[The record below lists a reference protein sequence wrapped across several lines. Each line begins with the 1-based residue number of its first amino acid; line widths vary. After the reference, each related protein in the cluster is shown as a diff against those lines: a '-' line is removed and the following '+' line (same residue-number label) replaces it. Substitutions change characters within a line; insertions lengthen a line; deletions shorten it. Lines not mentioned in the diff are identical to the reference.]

1 VYFAAK
7 YVFEHTQQV
16 RPVLEV
22 VAHSVQTFLLE
33 RAIVAEED
41 VILSLY
47 VVEIELSVHEVVE
60 MSAFVSHDRT
70 FHAEAVIVRLGAAVV
85 DLVGGGMRRCQKR
98 IRGKQL
104 VYVADTGLGVSEHG
118 SFCFVLS
125 LCLRKHVHGCDRK
138 ILNMQVIVTS

>member
-1 VYFAAK
+1 VYFVAE

-47 VVEIELSVHEVVE
+47 VVQLELSVHEVVE
-60 MSAFVSHDRT
+60 MSAFVAHDRA
-70 FHAEAVIVRLGAAVV
+70 FHADDGIVRLRAAVV
-85 DLVGGGMRRCQKR
+85 DLVWRGMR
-98 IRGKQL
+98 
-104 VYVADTGLGVSEHG
+104 
-118 SFCFVLS
+118 
-125 LCLRKHVHGCDRK
+125 
-138 ILNMQVIVTS
+138 